1 MLLWERENDRIRP
14 TIVLNDQVVSVEIA
28 DADEGTARE
37 QSAR

>member
-1 MLLWERENDRIRP
+1 MLLWEREDDQIRP
-14 TIVLNDQVVSVEIA
+14 TIVSNDQVVSVEIA

>member
-1 MLLWERENDRIRP
+1 MLLWERENDRICS
-14 TIVLNDQVVSVEIA
+14 TVILNDQVVSVEIA